1 VAKTSDGFD
10 LGILPQAR
18 KAWEELCKQ
27 QDEHPVYPCLN
38 NPGLYTDTDFLTEDE
53 CEQICHG
60 CPLLK
65 ACYDFAVANS
75 EIHGV
80 WGGINFSISQEELF

>member
-1 VAKTSDGFD
+1 MARTPEGFD

-18 KAWEELCKQ
+18 KQWEELSRL
-27 QDEHPVYPCLN
+27 QDKFPVYPCAQ
-38 NPGLYTDTDFLTEDE
+38 NPRLYVDTDFLTADE

-80 WGGINFSISQEELF
+80 WGGINFSIREEELF